1 LARDADFRP
10 SMPDLCT
17 RAGFVDAKVHQIAC
31 PKLAIYRQIKERKV
45 SAFSASKQSLPNNI

>member
-1 LARDADFRP
+1 LARDVDFRP

-31 PKLAIYRQIKERKV
+31 PKLAIYRQIEERKV
-45 SAFSASKQSLPNNI
+45 APPACDL